1 MEAYGSA
8 VSGERSFSLEVAWKK
23 ANETLDEMGLT
34 ADFTKLDG
42 EPGACRCELRR
53 GTDQLGGIPGTG
65 KGHGFMARVGAVYE
79 AIEHQFLDGFLFDE
93 KKLSLVPAHRVA
105 ADPTLSTDG
114 AVALLKDG
122 ENTSL
127 SCLEYEALR
136 DGSRIK
142 VPLFLSSVWWTEGK
156 TERRRRRLGD
166 NYNYG
171 SVGRYASNN
180 GSAIGANVTEATV
193 HAINEVIERDAL
205 SLLAI
210 RSFLTPEPALST
222 IDGQSL
228 PADLQELLA
237 YAEGVVGERVH
248 LIDMTTEIGI
258 PVTLAYV
265 APGPDGAYWRGTGA
279 SLSTAHSVYRA
290 LTELLQIFQVAAR
303 EGTTIVP
310 STRLVRNYPP
320 LVACAEF
327 NLTNALSRAEM
338 VPFVQPE
345 PLQGPEAHLE
355 ALVESLQAR
364 GLEAYRH
371 VTHTFDSGVTVVQT
385 LIPGLERF
393 MLTLKGQ
400 FVLPGPRGKSFM
412 AALAGRGR

>member
-1 MEAYGSA
+1 MDAYGSA
-8 VSGERSFSLEVAWKK
+8 VSGERSFSLEEAWQK
-23 ANETLDEMGLT
+23 AHDTLAEIGLT
-34 ADFTKLDG
+34 ADFIKLDG
-42 EPGACRCELRR
+42 DPGACRCELRR

-65 KGHGFMARVGAVYE
+65 KGHGFMARVGSVYE
-79 AIEHQFLDGFLFDE
+79 AIEHQFLDGFLFDD

-105 ADPTLSTDG
+105 AQPALSADG

-122 ENTSL
+122 DDTSL
-127 SCLEYEALR
+127 SCLEYEALH
-136 DGSRIK
+136 DASRIQ
-142 VPLFLSSVWWTEGK
+142 VPLFLSSVWWTEG
-156 TERRRRRLGD
+156 ESELRRRRLGD

-205 SLLAI
+205 SLIALRGFLSPDPVLA
-210 RSFLTPEPALST
+210 T
-222 IDGQSL
+222 IDPQTL
-228 PADLQELLA
+228 PMDLQELLS
-237 YAEGVVGERVH
+237 YAEQVVGDRVY
-248 LIDMTTEIGI
+248 LIDMTTDNGV

-279 SLSTAHSVYRA
+279 SLSTTYSVYRA

-310 STRLVRNYPP
+310 STHLVRNYPK

-327 NLTNALSRAEM
+327 NLTEALSRAET
-338 VPFVQPE
+338 VPFVRSDSLE
-345 PLQGPEAHLE
+345 GPEAHLKALME
-355 ALVESLQAR
+355 ALHAR
-364 GLEAYRH
+364 GLEVYRH
-371 VTHTFDSGVTVVQT
+371 VTHTFDSGVSVVQI

-400 FVLPGPRGKSFM
+400 FVLPGLRGKSFM
-412 AALAGRGR
+412 AGLASR